1 MTTRHLIAYCLIVVL
16 VAGLGWA
23 LWAAIYR
30 SKRSVRHRRRRE
42 RQARR
47 DINEPEERP
56 E

>member
-1 MTTRHLIAYCLIVVL
+1 MTTRHLIAYVLILLL

-23 LWAAIYR
+23 LWHATYR

-47 DINEPEERP
+47 QAHDLEQRP